1 MSEYFAQE
9 QWVAAQQSVIGSMLL
24 DKGWVPE
31 VLAQTRAEDYTQPYR
46 ALYLAIQQLTQEGT
60 AIDAVTVLHALDGDA
75 AENRKLVLDLLD
87 LTPTAANCKAYMDIL
102 LDQAQLSRL
111 RGLGLALAECQ
122 TGDAAREAA
131 ASIGEALAVRSTQE
145 TFTQQDLLGRFYERH
160 DTKKPVRY
168 LPWGIKKLDMRL
180 YAELGDFVI
189 LGGYPSDGKTAL
201 ALSFAWAQSEQYRVG
216 FFSLETRADKLFD
229 RQMAMVAGLPM
240 ERIKRHQL
248 SDEDWQAMA
257 HNGQTVYDRHL
268 DILPAA
274 GRTAAEVMNLAKAKN
289 YQIIYIDYIQLLKA
303 ENPRATRYEQVSQT
317 SMTLH
322 TLANQYGITVVGLSQ
337 LSRPQKDRAQVKPS
351 MSDLRE
357 SGQLEQDADIVLLL
371 YRLYP
376 NDGSKPD
383 RDLKIAKNKAG
394 ANIFASVDV
403 SAVDVNLL
411 DTLYFAYGADTEV
424 AGSAR
429 LLLTKEDLKAI
440 GQLRGTN
447 EKRRLFTIE
456 PDMANPNVGVIR
468 DGGVVIPYTICPDLT
483 SLSTA
488 TASTSAA
495 IQTMIYGNPLNYEL
509 GLFSDFTVRVDE
521 SYKAQERLL
530 TILGDVMVGG
540 NLVVDKGVVVA
551 TLPKSG
557 S

>member
-122 TGDAAREAA
+122 TSDAAREAA
-131 ASIGEALAVRSTQE
+131 ASISEALAVRSNQE
-145 TFTQQDLLGRFYERH
+145 TFTQQDLLGRFYARH
-160 DTKKPVRY
+160 DAQKAVKY
-168 LPWGIKKLDMRL
+168 LPWGLKKLDMRL

-229 RQMAMVAGLPM
+229 RQMSMVCGLPM

-303 ENPRATRYEQVSQT
+303 ENPRATRYE
-317 SMTLH
+317 
-322 TLANQYGITVVGLSQ
+322 LSQ

-383 RDLKIAKNKAG
+383 RDLKIAKNKEGEALKIIALDFDGSTQRFAQRQEHKPLRERVEEAG
-394 ANIFASVDV
+394 QELRWEASQM
-403 SAVDVNLL
+403 SL
-411 DTLYFAYGADTEV
+411 DE
-424 AGSAR
+424 
-429 LLLTKEDLKAI
+429 E
-440 GQLRGTN
+440 
-447 EKRRLFTIE
+447 
-456 PDMANPNVGVIR
+456 
-468 DGGVVIPYTICPDLT
+468 CPFEGRT
-483 SLSTA
+483 
-488 TASTSAA
+488 
-495 IQTMIYGNPLNYEL
+495 
-509 GLFSDFTVRVDE
+509 
-521 SYKAQERLL
+521 
-530 TILGDVMVGG
+530 
-540 NLVVDKGVVVA
+540 
-551 TLPKSG
+551 
-557 S
+557 

>member
-9 QWVAAQQSVIGSMLL
+9 QWIAAQQSVIGSMLL
-24 DKGWVPE
+24 DKRWVPE
-31 VLAQTRAEDYTQPYR
+31 VLAKTRAEDYTQPYR
-46 ALYLAIQQLTQEGT
+46 ELYIAIQQLTQDGT
-60 AIDAVTVLHALDGDA
+60 AIDAVTVLNQLDGDA
-75 AENRKLVLDLLD
+75 AANRKLVLDLLD
-87 LTPTAANCKAYMDIL
+87 LTPTAANCKAYVDIL
-102 LDQAQLSRL
+102 LEQAQLSRL

-122 TGDAAREAA
+122 TSDAAREAA
-131 ASIGEALAVRSTQE
+131 ASIGEALAVRSNQE

-216 FFSLETRADKLFD
+216 FFSLETRPDKLFD
-229 RQMAMVAGLPM
+229 RQMSMVCGLPM

-303 ENPRATRYEQVSQT
+303 ENPRATRYEEVMNLAKAKNYQIIYIDYIQLLKAENPRATRYEQVSQT

-337 LSRPQKDRAQVKPS
+337 LSRPAKDRAQVKPS

-383 RDLKIAKNKAG
+383 RDLKIAKNKEGEALKIIALDFDGSTQRFSQRQEHRPLRERVEEAG
-394 ANIFASVDV
+394 EELRWEAAQV
-403 SAVDVNLL
+403 SL
-411 DTLYFAYGADTEV
+411 DEECPFTGQ
-424 AGSAR
+424 AR
-429 LLLTKEDLKAI
+429 
-440 GQLRGTN
+440 
-447 EKRRLFTIE
+447 
-456 PDMANPNVGVIR
+456 
-468 DGGVVIPYTICPDLT
+468 
-483 SLSTA
+483 
-488 TASTSAA
+488 
-495 IQTMIYGNPLNYEL
+495 
-509 GLFSDFTVRVDE
+509 
-521 SYKAQERLL
+521 
-530 TILGDVMVGG
+530 
-540 NLVVDKGVVVA
+540 
-551 TLPKSG
+551 
-557 S
+557 

>member
-160 DTKKPVRY
+160 DAQKAVKY
-168 LPWGIKKLDMRL
+168 LPWGLKKLDMRL

-201 ALSFAWAQSEQYRVG
+201 ALSFAWAQSADYRVG
-216 FFSLETRADKLFD
+216 FFSLETRPDKLFD
-229 RQMAMVAGLPM
+229 RQMSMVCGLPM

-337 LSRPQKDRAQVKPS
+337 LSRPAKDRAQVKPS

-383 RDLKIAKNKAG
+383 RDLKIAKNKEGEALKIIALDFDGSTQRFSQRQEHKPLRERVEEAG
-394 ANIFASVDV
+394 EELRWEASQV
-403 SAVDVNLL
+403 SL
-411 DTLYFAYGADTEV
+411 DE
-424 AGSAR
+424 
-429 LLLTKEDLKAI
+429 E
-440 GQLRGTN
+440 
-447 EKRRLFTIE
+447 
-456 PDMANPNVGVIR
+456 
-468 DGGVVIPYTICPDLT
+468 CPFEGRT
-483 SLSTA
+483 
-488 TASTSAA
+488 
-495 IQTMIYGNPLNYEL
+495 
-509 GLFSDFTVRVDE
+509 
-521 SYKAQERLL
+521 
-530 TILGDVMVGG
+530 
-540 NLVVDKGVVVA
+540 
-551 TLPKSG
+551 
-557 S
+557 

>member
-131 ASIGEALAVRSTQE
+131 ASIGEALAVRSSQE

-160 DTKKPVRY
+160 DAQKAVKY
-168 LPWGIKKLDMRL
+168 LPWGLKKLDMRL

-216 FFSLETRADKLFD
+216 FFSLETRPDKLFD
-229 RQMAMVAGLPM
+229 RQMSMVCGLPM

-257 HNGQTVYDRHL
+257 HNRQTVYDRHL

-337 LSRPQKDRAQVKPS
+337 LSRPAKDRAQVKPS

-383 RDLKIAKNKAG
+383 RDLKIAKNKEGEALKIIALDFDGQTQRFSQRQEHKPLRERVEEAG
-394 ANIFASVDV
+394 EELRWEASQV
-403 SAVDVNLL
+403 SMD
-411 DTLYFAYGADTEV
+411 E
-424 AGSAR
+424 
-429 LLLTKEDLKAI
+429 EC
-440 GQLRGTN
+440 
-447 EKRRLFTIE
+447 LFEGRT
-456 PDMANPNVGVIR
+456 
-468 DGGVVIPYTICPDLT
+468 
-483 SLSTA
+483 
-488 TASTSAA
+488 
-495 IQTMIYGNPLNYEL
+495 
-509 GLFSDFTVRVDE
+509 
-521 SYKAQERLL
+521 
-530 TILGDVMVGG
+530 
-540 NLVVDKGVVVA
+540 
-551 TLPKSG
+551 
-557 S
+557 

>member
-122 TGDAAREAA
+122 NSDAAREAA
-131 ASIGEALAVRSTQE
+131 ASISEAVAVRSSQE

-168 LPWGIKKLDMRL
+168 LPWGLKKLDMRL

-216 FFSLETRADKLFD
+216 FFSLETRPDKLFD

-337 LSRPQKDRAQVKPS
+337 LSRPAKDRAQVKPS

-383 RDLKIAKNKAG
+383 RDLKIAKNKEGESLKIIALDFDG
-394 ANIFASVDV
+394 STSGFPSGRSTSRCGSGSKRLGRSCGGRPVKLAWMRSVR
-403 SAVDVNLL
+403 LKGGRKMEL
-411 DTLYFAYGADTEV
+411 WEV
-424 AGSAR
+424 IAFFQNKLHTAEEMESWCSM
-429 LLLTKEDLKAI
+429 KEDEDDGLMAAWAEEREAYRVALGVLK
-440 GQLRGTN
+440 
-447 EKRRLFTIE
+447 E
-456 PDMANPNVGVIR
+456 
-468 DGGVVIPYTICPDLT
+468 
-483 SLSTA
+483 
-488 TASTSAA
+488 
-495 IQTMIYGNPLNYEL
+495 
-509 GLFSDFTVRVDE
+509 RVEWD
-521 SYKAQERLL
+521 
-530 TILGDVMVGG
+530 T
-540 NLVVDKGVVVA
+540 
-551 TLPKSG
+551 
-557 S
+557 